1 MLPKSKRLSTE
12 TFKKIIEKGQS
23 FYGPFLIV
31 RVYKTAEQ
39 SHFGISVPKKV
50 SKLATSRNKIK
61 RRIYSIIGKLD
72 IKSGFSVIVIAKTGF
87 EKLTFLQTKDE
98 IEKIFVK
105 SSLLK

>member
-23 FYGPFLIV
+23 FHGPFLIV

-39 SHFGISVPKKV
+39 SHFSISVPKKV

-61 RRIYSIIGKLD
+61 RRIYSIIGKLNT
-72 IKSGFSVIVIAKTGF
+72 KSGFDVIVIVKAGF
-87 EKLTFLQTKDE
+87 EKLNISQIRDE

-105 SSLLK
+105 SGLLK